1 MKRVCDTSIRLRIYA
16 RSSLQVHLQ
25 EVYSQPFSLTSIGL
39 LDDPTL
45 IACAVN
51 STCGALLAA
60 GVQLDCTFA
69 AVPCAL
75 LDTDTPGETQ
85 VVLASEQQRLRTSS
99 VRCLATAVLS
109 NANCRTPAAK
119 QALLDTEP
127 ASNGYPSLAG
137 DLIAFI
143 THSGRCTP
151 TQLVTLVR
159 FARRAAVNIF
169 ESYETALR
177 SNSN

>member
-1 MKRVCDTSIRLRIYA
+1 MKRVCDTSIRLRIYS
-16 RSSLQVHLQ
+16 RSSLQIHLQ
-25 EVYSQPFSLTSIGL
+25 EVYSQPFSLSTIGL
-39 LDDPTL
+39 LDNPTL

-51 STCGALLAA
+51 STCGALLAS
-60 GVQLDCTFA
+60 GIQLDYTFA

-75 LDTDTPGETQ
+75 LDTDTPDETQ
-85 VVLASEQQRLRTSS
+85 VILASEHQRFRTS
-99 VRCLATAVLS
+99 VRCLATVVLS
-109 NANCRTPAAK
+109 NVNCRTPAAK

-127 ASNGYPSLAG
+127 ASSGYPSLAG
-137 DLIAFI
+137 DLIAFV

-159 FARRAAVNIF
+159 FARRAALKIF

-177 SNSN
+177 SSSN